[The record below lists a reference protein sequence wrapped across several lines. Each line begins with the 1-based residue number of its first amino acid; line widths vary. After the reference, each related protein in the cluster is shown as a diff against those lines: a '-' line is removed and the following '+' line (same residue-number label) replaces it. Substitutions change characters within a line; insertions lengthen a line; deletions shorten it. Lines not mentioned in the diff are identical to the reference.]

1 MMAEKYTS
9 EILGIVIAQIAQT
22 IGYSRTQS
30 APLELLEDI
39 LQRFIQE
46 LARDLHS
53 QAEHANRV
61 EPNLKDALLSL
72 RNLNINVHEL
82 LDYIGNVEPIPFVRE
97 VPAYPVKRSS
107 NMNFLKPGSAE
118 TLTRPVHIF
127 EYLPPM
133 LPTEPTAV
141 SSTRWPDKASDQQH
155 LQLCKL
161 ESNREAALTFG
172 HKTAVKLLQDV
183 KTDFGATGI
192 QKYDSPIASTSREN
206 LDHDGHAIREISS
219 VVMTTGGFIS
229 PAIEGKLP
237 EAYVPDIIDKF
248 KGLDAPSISP
258 PAPKTPETQKYSA
271 NDVVDVP
278 VIKRMASLE
287 AIPHSVE
294 NVPVFND
301 PITPNNLQE
310 VNTALKAGTPSVPAL
325 SNLKVKKN
333 KKRNLVSGG
342 RPNDQTGDLSSIK
355 AQEKAQRK
363 ALKIYQKLSKNQVD
377 GGGGGNIIEL
387 KKSMKNLNR
396 GMLSALP
403 DGSTER
409 LQLEKLIRKQTK
421 QRQKHLKSQKQQRQL
436 QPKLGK
442 ASAINPIALVPE
454 SSADLEPSLVPFA
467 HPLVSSSTTAAAN
480 VVGLVENKEIF
491 QTNLAETSKE
501 IASTIADASL
511 TEEIKLASEPDRNK
525 LNIFKKI
532 SKQKAPKPVSPNT
545 LIVGTNLFE
554 SPSNNVSPLITLPSG
569 TTITP
574 APPAGA
580 TENVNMPSL
589 HSLGM
594 SVSNSSMATYDFMQ
608 PHGHLST
615 VSPTAANLMAI
626 GMNKP
631 RKRGRK
637 PGGKNQFRTIAPL
650 TSLAPTIP
658 IQSPKKTKS
667 AKLNTYN
674 AADASIIDNSATSL
688 PLPME
693 PLNLSHVDQLRSNN
707 FLGFLGDVSVGN
719 AAESTANSAF
729 SETSATNLKFQKT
742 KEKKDRKKSK
752 AKYINLERI
761 DTNNIVD
768 NKKLCLM
775 DTEKQIS
782 KNAPFQAKLEI
793 GDSNIQIP
801 TDKFPGG
808 TKNRAI
814 DASPPLI
821 GSNRLVASAG
831 PSSFNPNSTILHPNS
846 PANMMPI
853 LPLLHFPPRPGL
865 IPSGPGLF
873 APNLTGFNKTAACST
888 GSTNMMMPNPFMP
901 FPNRSRPSL
910 METPAAL
917 LGLLPLS
924 DIHLERSYCNV
935 APLVP
940 DSMKLPNQQQ
950 IAANKLRSPH
960 SFAPDAKLSNEYSD
974 KDISHS
980 SPISNVMP
988 VAKGVGLLGIMDEAQ
1003 TNQIARSI
1011 KAIKPT
1017 PAATGNVGDPIEV
1030 SDDSNDDESKA
1041 AIKGQPI
1048 SGFPQTHAL
1057 KSSLIQPSNL
1067 LNSGPLQQ
1075 IESSHLYAMN
1085 ASALH
1090 SPIPDG
1096 IQFNKQAKPAS
1107 LKVTQPDSN
1116 LSAAIPS
1123 PFNINF
1129 MGNDKFSLAGGA
1141 DLIPLSRVDS
1151 GMAYSS
1157 LTVPATSLAAGA
1169 TSGSVPIHATSDAP
1183 DQHFVGSLNY
1193 DDVTITPT
1201 NSLSISELK
1210 IRKMHK
1216 KLKKPKEGKI
1226 KKKKD
1231 KKDKVRNKE
1240 KCDERNTTLN
1250 VEKPKSQDK
1259 KQKRDKKKEKQVPPD
1274 ELQIP
1279 KENLE
1284 SGVHQTKSMALG
1296 SVGVPPGDSLPA
1308 AAVSQTP
1315 VIHHL
1320 VSPKLDLSPN
1330 QVPKLTLKLSGTPTQ
1345 SLFEGDREIST
1356 ISDLTPQTPNRTKR
1370 EPSPELARFSPLV
1383 TRPPKPKQCESQTLN
1398 LSMATSAS
1406 VSVPNTSK
1414 PQTIPA
1420 MMSMPNTQAPI
1431 LSATSPSWMSN
1442 PSTSTISASSV
1453 LLPQQLL
1460 HPSKQIPKMSSS
1472 SSSLSTTVPSVVASV
1487 SPKPSEG
1494 SQTLPPNSEL
1504 NRPSSYV
1511 DADGYRI
1518 WICPACGKVD
1528 DGSAMIGCD
1537 GCDAWYHWTCVGIL
1551 VAPND
1556 NEDWFCR
1563 VCITKKKVNGSD
1575 KKKKR
1580 TKKK

>member
-1 MMAEKYTS
+1 MMTEKYTS
-9 EILGIVIAQIAQT
+9 ELLGIVIAQIAQT

-61 EPNLKDALLSL
+61 EPNLKDAFLSL

-133 LPTEPTAV
+133 LPTEPTAGT
-141 SSTRWPDKASDQQH
+141 STRWPDKASDQQH

-161 ESNREAALTFG
+161 ESSREVVLTFS

-183 KTDFGATGI
+183 KPDFVAAGI
-192 QKYDSPIASTSREN
+192 QKWSSQNDPAVIASTSRDN
-206 LDHDGHAIREISS
+206 LDHDGHALREISS

-258 PAPKTPETQKYSA
+258 PAPKTPENQKYSS
-271 NDVVDVP
+271 NDIVDVP

-287 AIPHSVE
+287 ATPHSVE
-294 NVPVFND
+294 NA
-301 PITPNNLQE
+301 PIFIDRMTPNSLQE
-310 VNTALKAGTPSVPAL
+310 VNTVLKADATSVPAT
-325 SNLKVKKN
+325 SNIKAKKN
-333 KKRNLVSGG
+333 KKKNLVGG
-342 RPNDQTGDLSSIK
+342 RPNDQTADLSSIK

-363 ALKIYQKLSKNQVD
+363 ALKIYHKLSKNQAD
-377 GGGGGNIIEL
+377 GGGNIIEL

-421 QRQKHLKSQKQQRQL
+421 QRQKHLKSQKQQQ
-436 QPKLGK
+436 QFPPMSKLAKG
-442 ASAINPIALVPE
+442 AINPIALAAE
-454 SSADLEPSLVPFA
+454 SNADLEPTLVPFA
-467 HPLVSSSTTAAAN
+467 HPLAAGTAIAEN

-491 QTNLAETSKE
+491 QTNLSLTP
-501 IASTIADASL
+501 ASSIVDASL
-511 TEEIKLASEPDRNK
+511 SEEIKLASEPDRNK

-532 SKQKAPKPVSPNT
+532 SKQKAPKPVSPNQ
-545 LIVGTNLFE
+545 LNIGTNLFG
-554 SPSNNVSPLITLPSG
+554 SPSSNVSPLITLPSG

-580 TENVNMPSL
+580 TENVNMPL

-594 SVSNSSMATYDFMQ
+594 SVGNSMATYDYMQ
-608 PHGHLST
+608 PFGHLST
-615 VSPTAANLMAI
+615 VSPTTANLVGI
-626 GMNKP
+626 DMNKP
-631 RKRGRK
+631 KKRGRK
-637 PGGKNQFRTIAPL
+637 PGGKNQARSLVPPTG
-650 TSLAPTIP
+650 LAPIP
-658 IQSPKKTKS
+658 MQSPKKTKDT
-667 AKLNTYN
+667 KLNAYIT
-674 AADASIIDNSATSL
+674 ADPVSIIDNSATL
-688 PLPME
+688 ALPME
-693 PLNLSHVDQLRSNN
+693 PLNLSNVDQLKGGN
-707 FLGFLGDVSVGN
+707 FSGFLDVSAGN
-719 AAESTANSAF
+719 AAVEPNTGAF
-729 SETSATNLKFQKT
+729 SETSLKFQKV

-752 AKYINLERI
+752 AKYINL
-761 DTNNIVD
+761 DTNIVD
-768 NKKLCLM
+768 SKKLGLM

-782 KNAPFQAKLEI
+782 KNATFPAKLEI
-793 GDSNIQIP
+793 GDSNNIQIP
-801 TDKFPGG
+801 LDKLPGG
-808 TKNRAI
+808 TKNRVL
-814 DASPPLI
+814 DVSPPLM
-821 GSNRLVASAG
+821 GYSNRLVANAG
-831 PSSFNPNSTILHPNS
+831 PSSFPPNSAALHPNS
-846 PANMMPI
+846 QASMMPI

-873 APNLTGFNKTAACST
+873 APNLTGFNKTVACNT
-888 GSTNMMMPNPFMP
+888 GSNMMMPNPFMP
-901 FPNRSRPSL
+901 FPSRSKPSL
-910 METPAAL
+910 IETTTATDNKAAL

-940 DSMKLPNQQQ
+940 DSMKLSNQQQ
-950 IAANKLRSPH
+950 FAPNKLRSPH
-960 SFAPDAKLSNEYSD
+960 GFASDAKQSHEYSE
-974 KDISHS
+974 KDISHT

-988 VAKGVGLLGIMDEAQ
+988 VAKGVGLLGIADEAQ
-1003 TNQIARSI
+1003 TNKIDRSI
-1011 KAIKPT
+1011 KAIKSAA
-1017 PAATGNVGDPIEV
+1017 AATGNVGDPIEV

-1041 AIKGQPI
+1041 IKKNQQIPDY
-1048 SGFPQTHAL
+1048 PQAHAL
-1057 KSSLIQPSNL
+1057 KSGLIQPSNL
-1067 LNSGPLQQ
+1067 LNSGPMQHL
-1075 IESSHLYAMN
+1075 ESSHLYAMN

-1096 IQFNKQAKPAS
+1096 ILFNKQAKPAA
-1107 LKVTQPDSN
+1107 LKVTQPENN
-1116 LSAAIPS
+1116 LSAANPT

-1169 TSGSVPIHATSDAP
+1169 TSGSVPIHAASDAP
-1183 DQHFVGSLNY
+1183 EHHFVGSLNY

-1201 NSLSISELK
+1201 NSLSISEQLK
-1210 IRKMHK
+1210 VRKLHK
-1216 KLKKPKEGKI
+1216 KLKKPKEGKM
-1226 KKKKD
+1226 KRKKD
-1231 KKDKVRNKE
+1231 KKDKVRNKV
-1240 KCDERNTTLN
+1240 KCDERNMLN
-1250 VEKPKSQDK
+1250 VDKPKSQDK

-1284 SGVHQTKSMALG
+1284 SGIHHTKTMAL
-1296 SVGVPPGDSLPA
+1296 GVPPGDSLPA
-1308 AAVSQTP
+1308 TVSQTP
-1315 VIHHL
+1315 VTHHL

-1345 SLFEGDREIST
+1345 SLYEGDREIST

-1370 EPSPELARFSPLV
+1370 EHSPELARFSPLV

-1398 LSMATSAS
+1398 LPMATSAL

-1414 PQTIPA
+1414 TQTMPA
-1420 MMSMPNTQAPI
+1420 MMSLPNTQAPI

-1442 PSTSTISASSV
+1442 PSSTSTISASSV

-1460 HPSKQIPKMSSS
+1460 HPSKQIPKMPSLSA
-1472 SSSLSTTVPSVVASV
+1472 SLSTTIPSVAASSS
-1487 SPKPSEG
+1487 SPKQSEG
-1494 SQTLPPNSEL
+1494 SQTLPPNLEL